1 MFCLAKSFAFFNM
14 IIICMTK
21 NITNEQNFNGDL
33 VGNVTGDLI
42 GNITTNFVFEETA
55 NNGVNIDG
63 IQLKDDCLFTAGGN
77 IKLTE
82 NPSITGSEVYLTA
95 NTAGVKVGIESAL
108 SLSTT
113 QFNLNTVGNG
123 LVSTTGNLTLQSGTE
138 DVIMESVNGNILIES
153 PSGEL
158 LIDVS
163 GNVDIECS
171 NANINNA
178 SFGGLTSTIAGT
190 IASITATNFNI
201 SSGTTT
207 DFASG
212 STVDFTGANV
222 TGLSSGG
229 LNVDGGLV
237 NISSTG
243 NTGVSLAFEP
253 KLIVFNWNSGT
264 ETGSSQGRS
273 SIGYYCDD
281 AMFLAYTFT
290 NGSSQI
296 QNSTETQYCYG
307 ISNLSDTILGNVIA
321 TDTSG
326 FTMHT
331 IVFSGYSSESF
342 AWLALG

>member
-1 MFCLAKSFAFFNM
+1 MS
-14 IIICMTK
+14 K
-21 NITNEQNFNGDL
+21 NITNQQGY
-33 VGNVTGDLI
+33 TGDVVGDI
-42 GNITTNFVFEETA
+42 TGNITTDYIFEQTA
-55 NNGVNIDG
+55 NNGVNVDG
-63 IQLKDDCLFTAGGN
+63 IQLKDDCLYTSGGN
-77 IKLTE
+77 IKLVEDPTT
-82 NPSITGSEVYLTA
+82 TGSEVYLTA

-113 QFNLNTVGNG
+113 QFTLNSVGKG
-123 LVSTTGNLTLQSGTE
+123 TVSTTGNLTLQSGSE
-138 DVIMESVNGNILIES
+138 DVIMESVNGNVLIEA

-163 GNVDIECS
+163 GNVDIDCS

-178 SFGGLTSTIAGT
+178 SFGGLATTIAGT

-212 STVDFTGANV
+212 STVDFTGATV

-229 LNVDGGLV
+229 LNVDAGLV

-243 NTGVSLAFEP
+243 NTGVSLSFDP

-264 ETGSSQGRS
+264 ETGASQGRS
-273 SIGYYCDD
+273 SFGYYCDD
-281 AMFLAYTFT
+281 AMFLSYTFT
-290 NGSSQI
+290 NASSEI
-296 QNSTETQYCYG
+296 QNSTETSYCYG
-307 ISNLSDTILGNVIA
+307 ISNLTDTILGNVI
-321 TDTSG
+321 DHNSSG

-331 IVFSGYSSESF
+331 IVFSGYTSESF